1 MDLYDKIS
9 DLGKRRGLFFP
20 AFEIYGGM
28 SGFFNYGPIGS
39 LLKRNIEDAW
49 RRLFVH
55 GEGMV
60 ELESTLIMPEQVF
73 QASGHLAHFTDILT
87 KCSDCGRAY
96 RVDHLLLERGVP
108 CPEGLTAEALDKL
121 LRESGSRCPECN
133 GSLSTAEPF
142 NLMFQ
147 VDIGSY
153 GGDQRGYGRP
163 EAGQG
168 QFVDFKRIYT
178 SERERLPLGIAQ
190 VGRCMRNEIA
200 PRKGPL
206 RLREFTI
213 IDYEVFIDPEDLS
226 YPRISLLQDQPLR
239 IFTAEDQLA
248 ERDEVTEVTV
258 EEALTEGLVK
268 NEVTEVTVEEALTEG
283 LVKNEVLCYFMALAV
298 RFLRGLGVPPEKQRL
313 REQLPEERAHYS
325 EQTFDQ
331 EVWLNRW
338 GWTEVSGHA
347 YRTDYDLRNHMAHSG
362 VDLRVYKAFDE
373 PRTLVTVQ
381 VKPLM
386 ESLLEDLGSAEGER
400 IARLLTKADP
410 SIVAR
415 ELREKGFYEVTGQY
429 PVRVQPRHVEV
440 TREEMAAAGRY
451 FVPHVVE
458 PSFGVDR
465 ILYTVLEYAYAE
477 RGRRIVLSL
486 PRTIAAVK
494 AAVFPLVRRD
504 GLPEFAKQVYRRLI
518 DEDFLV
524 KYDASGSIGRRYAR
538 ADEIGVP
545 LCITIDY
552 QSLEDETVTLRDLY
566 TWKQVRAKA
575 SDLPSRLWEYF
586 RGKIEFDALGT
597 AVTPTK

>member
-20 AFEIYGGM
+20 AFEIYGGV
-28 SGFFNYGPIGS
+28 SGFFDYGPIGS
-39 LLKRNIEDAW
+39 CLKRNIEDAW

-55 GEGMV
+55 REGMV

-73 QASGHLAHFTDILT
+73 HASGHLAHFTDVLT
-87 KCSDCGRAY
+87 KCADCGRAY
-96 RVDHLLLERGVP
+96 RVDHLLLEQGVP
-108 CPEGLTAEALDKL
+108 CPEGLTVEAMDTL
-121 LRESGSRCPECN
+121 LRESGDRCPECS

-153 GGDQRGYGRP
+153 GGTQRGYGRP

-168 QFVDFKRIYT
+168 QFVDFKRIYA
-178 SERERLPLGIAQ
+178 SERQRLPLGIAQ

-213 IDYEVFIDPEDLS
+213 IDYEIFIDPEDPS
-226 YPRISLLQDQPLR
+226 YPRIRLLKDQTLR
-239 IFTAEDQLA
+239 LLTASEQLA
-248 ERDEVTEVTV
+248 KREDVAEVTV
-258 EEALTEGLVK
+258 EEALAK
-268 NEVTEVTVEEALTEG
+268 G

-298 RFLRGLGVPPEKQRL
+298 RFLEELGVPPEKQRL

-331 EVWLNRW
+331 EVWLDRW

-347 YRTDYDLRNHMAHSG
+347 YRTDYDLRNHMVHSG
-362 VDLRVYKAFDE
+362 VDLRVYKAFDK
-373 PRTLVTVQ
+373 PRIVVKVQ
-381 VKPLM
+381 MKPSM
-386 ESLLEDLGSAEGER
+386 ESLLADFGSAEGER

-415 ELREKGFYEVTGQY
+415 ELREKGFYEMTGQY
-429 PVRVQPRHVEV
+429 PVRVQPRHVEI
-440 TREEMAAAGRY
+440 TREEAEAAGRY

-458 PSFGVDR
+458 PSFGIDR
-465 ILYTVLEYAYAE
+465 ILYTVLEYAYTE

-494 AAVFPLVRRD
+494 AAVFPLVRRN
-504 GLPEFAKQVYRRLI
+504 GLPEFASQVYRHLI
-518 DEDFLV
+518 DEDFIV
-524 KYDASGSIGRRYAR
+524 KYDESGSIGRRYSR

-566 TWKQVRAKA
+566 TWKQVRTKA
-575 SDLPSRLWEYF
+575 SDLPNRLREYF

-597 AVTPTK
+597 AVTPNK

>member
-20 AFEIYGGM
+20 AFEIYGGV
-28 SGFFNYGPIGS
+28 SGFFDYGPLGS
-39 LLKRNIEDAW
+39 HLKRNIEDAW
-49 RRLFVH
+49 RHLFVQ

-73 QASGHLAHFTDILT
+73 QASGHLAHFTDVLT
-87 KCSDCGRAY
+87 KCADCGRVY
-96 RVDHLLLERGVP
+96 RVDHLLLERDIP
-108 CPEGLTAEALDKL
+108 CPEGLTAKALDKL
-121 LRESGSRCPECN
+121 LRESGGRCPECD

-153 GGDQRGYGRP
+153 GGSQRGYGRP

-213 IDYEVFIDPEDLS
+213 IDYEVFIDPENLS
-226 YPRISLLQDQPLR
+226 YTRIHRLKDQPLR
-239 IFTAEDQLA
+239 LLTAKDQLA
-248 ERDEVTEVTV
+248 ERDEVKEVTV
-258 EEALTEGLVK
+258 EEALAKE
-268 NEVTEVTVEEALTEG
+268 
-283 LVKNEVLCYFMALAV
+283 LVKNEVLCYFMTLAV
-298 RFLRGLGVPPEKQRL
+298 RFLKDLGVPPEKQRL

-331 EVWLNRW
+331 EVWLDRW

-362 VDLRVYKAFDE
+362 VDLRVYKAFE
-373 PRTLVTVQ
+373 KPQTLVKVQ
-381 VKPLM
+381 MKPLM
-386 ESLLEDLGSAEGER
+386 EPLSADFGSAEGER
-400 IARLLTKADP
+400 IARLITKADP

-440 TREEMAAAGRY
+440 TREKTEAAGRY
-451 FVPHVVE
+451 FIPHVVE

-465 ILYTVLEYAYAE
+465 ILYTVLEYAYTE

-486 PRTIAAVK
+486 PRAIAAVK

-504 GLPEFAKQVYRRLI
+504 GLPEFAKQVHRNLI
-518 DEDFLV
+518 DEDFIV

-538 ADEIGVP
+538 ADEIDVS

-566 TWKQVRAKA
+566 TWKQVRAKV
-575 SDLPSRLWEYF
+575 SDLPSRLREYF
-586 RGKIEFDALGT
+586 RGKIEFDALGVV
-597 AVTPTK
+597 VTPNK

>member
-39 LLKRNIEDAW
+39 HLKRNIEDAW
-49 RRLFVH
+49 RQLFVH

-73 QASGHLAHFTDILT
+73 QASGHLSHFTDILT
-87 KCSDCGRAY
+87 KCADCGRAY
-96 RVDHLLLERGVP
+96 RVDHLLVERGVP
-108 CPEGLTAEALDKL
+108 CPEGLTAKALENL
-121 LRESGSRCPECN
+121 LRESGSRCPECD

-153 GGDQRGYGRP
+153 GGALRGYGRP

-168 QFVDFKRIYT
+168 QFVDFKRIYA
-178 SERERLPLGIAQ
+178 SERERLPLGVAQ

-213 IDYEVFIDPEDLS
+213 IDYEVFIDPDDLS
-226 YPRISLLQDQPLR
+226 YPRIRLLKDRPIRLL
-239 IFTAEDQLA
+239 TAKDQLA
-248 ERDEVTEVTV
+248 KRDEVMEVTV
-258 EEALTEGLVK
+258 EEAL
-268 NEVTEVTVEEALTEG
+268 AEG

-298 RFLRGLGVPPEKQRL
+298 RFLKGLGVPPEKQRF
-313 REQLPEERAHYS
+313 REQLLEERAHYS

-331 EVWLNRW
+331 EVWLDRW

-347 YRTDYDLRNHMAHSG
+347 YRTDYDLRNHMTHSG
-362 VDLRVYKAFDE
+362 VDLRVYKAFDK
-373 PRTLVTVQ
+373 PRTLVKVQ
-381 VKPLM
+381 TKPLM
-386 ESLLEDLGSAEGER
+386 ESLVEDFGSAEGER
-400 IARLLTKADP
+400 IARLLTKTDP

-429 PVRVQPRHVEV
+429 PIRVQPRHVEV
-440 TREEMAAAGRY
+440 TREETEAAGRY

-458 PSFGVDR
+458 PSFGIDR
-465 ILYTVLEYAYAE
+465 ILYTVLEYAYTE

-504 GLPEFAKQVYRRLI
+504 GLPEFATHVYRRLVE
-518 DEDFLV
+518 EDFIV
-524 KYDASGSIGRRYAR
+524 KYDESGSIGRRYAR

-545 LCITIDY
+545 LCITVDY
-552 QSLEDETVTLRDLY
+552 QSLEDETMTLRDLY
-566 TWKQVRAKA
+566 TWKQVRAEA
-575 SDLPSRLWEYF
+575 SDLPNRLREYF
-586 RGKIEFDALGT
+586 RGKIEFDVLGT
-597 AVTPTK
+597 AVTSRK

>member
-1 MDLYDKIS
+1 
-9 DLGKRRGLFFP
+9 
-20 AFEIYGGM
+20 
-28 SGFFNYGPIGS
+28 
-39 LLKRNIEDAW
+39 
-49 RRLFVH
+49 
-55 GEGMV
+55 
-60 ELESTLIMPEQVF
+60 
-73 QASGHLAHFTDILT
+73 
-87 KCSDCGRAY
+87 
-96 RVDHLLLERGVP
+96 
-108 CPEGLTAEALDKL
+108 
-121 LRESGSRCPECN
+121 
-133 GSLSTAEPF
+133 
-142 NLMFQ
+142 MFQ

-153 GGDQRGYGRP
+153 GGAQRGYGRP

-168 QFVDFKRIYT
+168 QFVDFKRIYA

-213 IDYEVFIDPEDLS
+213 IDYEVFIDPEDPL
-226 YPRISLLQDQPLR
+226 YPRIRLLKDQPLR
-239 IFTAEDQLA
+239 LFTAEDQLA

-258 EEALTEGLVK
+258 EEAL
-268 NEVTEVTVEEALTEG
+268 AEG

-298 RFLRGLGVPPEKQRL
+298 RFLEELGVPLEKQRL

-331 EVWLNRW
+331 EVWLDRW

-362 VDLRVYKAFDE
+362 VDLRVYKAFDK
-373 PRTLVTVQ
+373 PQKIVKVQ
-381 VKPLM
+381 AKPLM
-386 ESLLEDLGSAEGER
+386 ESLLEDFGSAEGER
-400 IARLLTKADP
+400 VARLLTKADP
-410 SIVAR
+410 AIVAR

-429 PVRVQPRHVEV
+429 PVRVLPRHVEV
-440 TREEMAAAGRY
+440 TREETEAAGRY

-458 PSFGVDR
+458 PSFGIDR

-504 GLPEFAKQVYRRLI
+504 GLPEFATQVYRRLVE
-518 DEDFLV
+518 EDFIV
-524 KYDASGSIGRRYAR
+524 KYDESGSIGRRYAR

-545 LCITIDY
+545 LSITVDY

-575 SDLPSRLWEYF
+575 SYLPNRLREYY

-597 AVTPTK
+597 AVTPNK

>member
-28 SGFFNYGPIGS
+28 SGFFDYGPLGAS
-39 LLKRNIEDAW
+39 LKRNIEDAW

-73 QASGHLAHFTDILT
+73 QASGHLAHFTDVLT
-87 KCSDCGRAY
+87 KCSDCGIAY
-96 RVDHLLLERGVP
+96 RVDHLLLEKGVP

-121 LRESGSRCPECN
+121 LRESGGRCPECG

-153 GGDQRGYGRP
+153 GGAQRGYGRP

-168 QFVDFKRIYT
+168 QFVDFKRIYA

-213 IDYEVFIDPEDLS
+213 IDYEVFIDPENLS
-226 YPRISLLQDQPLR
+226 YPRIHLLKDQPLR
-239 IFTAEDQLA
+239 LLTAKDQLA
-248 ERDEVTEVTV
+248 KRDEVTEVTV
-258 EEALTEGLVK
+258 EEALA
-268 NEVTEVTVEEALTEG
+268 NG
-283 LVKNEVLCYFMALAV
+283 LVKNEVLCYFMVLAV
-298 RFLRGLGVPPEKQRL
+298 RLLKDLGVPPEKQRL
-313 REQLPEERAHYS
+313 REQLPDERAHYS

-331 EVWLNRW
+331 EVWLDRW

-362 VDLRVYKAFDE
+362 VDLRVYKAFDK
-373 PRTLVTVQ
+373 PQTLVTVQ
-381 VKPLM
+381 TKPLM
-386 ESLLEDLGSAEGER
+386 KTLIADFGSVEAER
-400 IARLLTKADP
+400 VARLLTKTD
-410 SIVAR
+410 SFIVAR

-429 PVRVQPRHVEV
+429 PVRVQSRHVEV
-440 TREEMAAAGRY
+440 KEEETETAGRY
-451 FVPHVVE
+451 FIPHVVE
-458 PSFGVDR
+458 PSFGIDR
-465 ILYTVLEYAYAE
+465 ILYTVLEYAYTE

-486 PRTIAAVK
+486 PRTITAVK

-504 GLPEFAKQVYRRLI
+504 GLPEFATQVHRNLI
-518 DEDFLV
+518 DEDFIV

-538 ADEIGVP
+538 ADEVGVT
-545 LCITIDY
+545 LCITVDY

-566 TWKQVRAKA
+566 TWKQVRAQV
-575 SDLPSRLWEYF
+575 SDLPSLLREYF

-597 AVTPTK
+597 VVTPNK

>member
-20 AFEIYGGM
+20 AFEIYGGV
-28 SGFFNYGPIGS
+28 SGFFDYGPQGAR
-39 LLKRNIEDAW
+39 LKHNIEDAW

-73 QASGHLAHFTDILT
+73 QASGHLAHFTDVLT
-87 KCSDCGRAY
+87 KCGDCGKAY
-96 RVDHLLLERGVP
+96 RVDHLLLEKGVP
-108 CPEGLTAEALDKL
+108 CPEGLTAEALEKL
-121 LRESGSRCPECN
+121 LRESGGQCPECGGN
-133 GSLSTAEPF
+133 LSTAEPF

-153 GGDQRGYGRP
+153 GGAQRGYGRP

-168 QFVDFKRIYT
+168 QFVDFKRIYA

-226 YPRISLLQDQPLR
+226 YPRIHLLKDQPLR
-239 IFTAEDQLA
+239 LLTAKDQLA
-248 ERDEVTEVTV
+248 KQDEVTEVTV
-258 EEALTEGLVK
+258 EEALAK
-268 NEVTEVTVEEALTEG
+268 R

-298 RFLRGLGVPPEKQRL
+298 RFLKELGVPPEKQRL

-331 EVWLNRW
+331 EVWLDRW

-362 VDLRVYKAFDE
+362 VDLRVYKAFDK
-373 PRTLVTVQ
+373 PRAVVKVQ
-381 VKPLM
+381 TKPLM
-386 ESLLEDLGSAEGER
+386 KSLLGDFGSADGER

-410 SIVAR
+410 FIVAR

-429 PVRVQPRHVEV
+429 PVRVKPLHVEV
-440 TREEMAAAGRY
+440 TQEETEAAGRY

-465 ILYTVLEYAYAE
+465 ILYTVLEYAYTE
-477 RGRRIVLSL
+477 RGRRIILSL

-504 GLPEFAKQVYRRLI
+504 GLPEFATKVHRHLI
-518 DEDFLV
+518 DEDFVV

-552 QSLEDETVTLRDLY
+552 RSLEDETVTLRDIY
-566 TWKQVRAKA
+566 TWKQVRAKV
-575 SDLPSRLWEYF
+575 SDLPSRLREYF

-597 AVTPTK
+597 AVTPNK